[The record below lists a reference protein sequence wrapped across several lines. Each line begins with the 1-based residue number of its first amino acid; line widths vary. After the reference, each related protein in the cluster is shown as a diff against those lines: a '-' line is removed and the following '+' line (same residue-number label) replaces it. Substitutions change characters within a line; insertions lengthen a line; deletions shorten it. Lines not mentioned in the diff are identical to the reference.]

1 MIAVSG
7 GYDMKRLTWA
17 LLPLLALLNGCPK
30 RQTTADYESVRQRS
44 EQFHQGLDQQQAPS
58 ETR

>member
-1 MIAVSG
+1 M
-7 GYDMKRLTWA
+7 RRWTWA

-30 RQTTADYESVRQRS
+30 RQTTPSDAESVRQRS
-44 EQFHQGLDQQQAPS
+44 EQSHQSLDQQQGPS